1 MRLDFFQVLSQDCD
15 RSNKGR
21 LLMATA
27 PTAFQALLATET
39 SAAFP
44 RISGAQLLDAPE
56 NAALRQIWTD
66 PPGEPAVYAG
76 KHIGVIAT
84 DGVEEIELTT
94 ILHFFRT
101 RGAVTHLIAPKK
113 PKYPAYLG
121 MQIPAVRETHILTIR
136 YIETA
141 GWVAF
146 DKTVDEIEASTYDAL
161 IVPGGTWNPDTLRS
175 DLQVRRLLQ
184 EAAAAGKIT
193 AAICHGPW
201 VLSDAGLLKGKRVT
215 AWWSTQPDL
224 ENAGATFVDAPVVV
238 DGNVVTSRAPI
249 DLPPFVHAVGQ
260 KFSEGSV
267 KTRGVRR
274 LTS

>member
-1 MRLDFFQVLSQDCD
+1 MV
-15 RSNKGR
+15 
-21 LLMATA
+21 TA
-27 PTAFQALLATET
+27 PSAFQTLLATET

-66 PPGEPAVYAG
+66 PPSDPLAYAG
-76 KHIGVIAT
+76 KRIAVIAT

-94 ILHFFRT
+94 ILHFFKA

-113 PKYPAYLG
+113 PKYPAYHG
-121 MQIPAVRETHILTIR
+121 IQIPAVRETHILTIH

-146 DKTVDEIEASTYDAL
+146 DKTLDEVDASAYDAF
-161 IVPGGTWNPDTLRS
+161 IVPGGAWNPDTLRA
-175 DLQVRRLLQ
+175 DPQVRQLLQ
-184 EAAAAGKIT
+184 DAAAAGKIL

-201 VLSDAGLLKGKRVT
+201 VLSDAGLLRGKRAT

-238 DGNVVTSRAPI
+238 DGNTVTSRAPI
-249 DLPPFVHAVGQ
+249 DLAPFVHAVGERL
-260 KFSEGSV
+260 SEA
-267 KTRGVRR
+267 R
-274 LTS
+274 